1 MNLNIKIPTKLA
13 GSLIAKQDGKSLSS
27 LVVQLLRE
35 YDSKCIGEKENVGN
49 QNPNGVAKFHNEES

>member
-13 GSLIAKQDGKSLSS
+13 GSLMAKQDGKSLSS

-35 YDSKCIGEKENVGN
+35 YDSKCIGEKENVRDKDTDRFTKLHH
-49 QNPNGVAKFHNEES
+49 AES

>member
-13 GSLIAKQDGKSLSS
+13 GSLMAKQDGKSLSS
-27 LVVQLLRE
+27 LVVELLRE

-49 QNPNGVAKFHNEES
+49 KNPNGVAALHHTES

>member
-13 GSLIAKQDGKSLSS
+13 GSLMAKQDGKSLSS
-27 LVVQLLRE
+27 LVVELLRE

-49 QNPNGVAKFHNEES
+49 KNPNGVAALPHTES

>member
-13 GSLIAKQDGKSLSS
+13 GSLMAKQDGKSLSS

-35 YDSKCIGEKENVGN
+35 YDSKCIGEKENVGDKN
-49 QNPNGVAKFHNEES
+49 ADRFTKLHHAES